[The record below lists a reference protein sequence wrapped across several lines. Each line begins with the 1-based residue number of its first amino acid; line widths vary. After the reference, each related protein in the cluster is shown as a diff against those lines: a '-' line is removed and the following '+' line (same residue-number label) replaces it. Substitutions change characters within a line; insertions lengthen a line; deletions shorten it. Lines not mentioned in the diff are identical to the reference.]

1 MDRTYSRG
9 SSGVAED
16 RWWEPRRPHELTTE
30 YLGRVLDELP
40 VGDMAKRARL
50 GHFSDFSC
58 PVEIADGLE
67 TIRLVNELAEWAKVR
82 TIANVNRKRIL
93 AVRAAVIQGEFDDT
107 KEESD
112 RWAASKDGQETMRLL
127 LKEMKPDGRS

>member
-1 MDRTYSRG
+1 MSAPETY
-9 SSGVAED
+9 
-16 RWWEPRRPHELTTE
+16 WWELRRPHELTTE

-58 PVEIADGLE
+58 PAQIADGLDKM
-67 TIRLVNELAEWAKVR
+67 RLVNELADHARVR
-82 TIANVNRKRIL
+82 RLANAHRKRIL
-93 AVRAAVIQGEFDDT
+93 AVRGAVIAGEFDDT

-112 RWAASKDGQETMRLL
+112 RWAASKDGQETMRMLL
-127 LKEMKPDGRS
+127 GGKEHG